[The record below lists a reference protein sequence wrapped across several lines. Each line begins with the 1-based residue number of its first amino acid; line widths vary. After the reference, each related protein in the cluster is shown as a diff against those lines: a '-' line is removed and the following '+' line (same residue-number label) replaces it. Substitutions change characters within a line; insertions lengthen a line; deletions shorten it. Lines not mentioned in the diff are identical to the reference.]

1 MLLVPSLHAA
11 CTGEGFMGVTSKDP
25 VMSIVD
31 LTFSPLYSSSSTSG
45 TSGCQNWDFAFFLQ
59 KEREKFVRIQHQ
71 GLLEQSSSGQGTLL
85 GAWSKLMACP
95 VEVQAQFNLMMRNHF
110 SESVLVLN
118 SPQRAKTY
126 PEKVRGWIRQDPILR
141 IACNENGVS

>member
-1 MLLVPSLHAA
+1 
-11 CTGEGFMGVTSKDP
+11 MGVTSKDP

-31 LTFSPLYSSSSTSG
+31 LTFSPLYSSSTTSG

-59 KEREKFVRIQHQ
+59 KEREKFVRIQYQ
-71 GLLEQSSSGQGTLL
+71 GLLEESSSGQGALL

-95 VEVQAQFNLMMRNHF
+95 FEVQTQFNLMMRDHF

-118 SPQRAKTY
+118 SPQRAKAY
-126 PEKVRGWIRQDPILR
+126 PEKVKSWILQNPVLR